1 MNKGHKSHT
10 LASRCPFQHLF
21 VAVRVTK
28 RSNRPTADERVDSFR
43 FARPVIVP
51 GRPRVLRIDDGNRRE
66 KQTGWEELFY
76 SFSSLHDS
84 ALSALDS
91 VRAPADWTH
100 ESFNFE
106 IGVRLA

>member
-1 MNKGHKSHT
+1 MNKGHKLHT

-21 VAVRVTK
+21 VADRVTK

-51 GRPRVLRIDDGNRRE
+51 GSPRVLRIDDGNRRE
-66 KQTGWEELFY
+66 KLTGYEELFY
-76 SFSSLHDS
+76 SLSSLHDS
-84 ALSALDS
+84 ALSPLDTC
-91 VRAPADWTH
+91 RAPPHWTR

-106 IGVRLA
+106 IH